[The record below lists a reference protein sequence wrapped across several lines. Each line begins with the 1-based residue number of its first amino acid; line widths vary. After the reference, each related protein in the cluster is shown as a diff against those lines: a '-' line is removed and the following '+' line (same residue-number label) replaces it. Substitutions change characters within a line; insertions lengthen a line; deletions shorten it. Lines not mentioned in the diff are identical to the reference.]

1 MFSSSNTAE
10 HSARKRIVSRIYS
23 KSFIQSSEAAK
34 EQAREILYNRLLPAL
49 IKEGGVN
56 VNGREP
62 HGVDVY
68 SVFMAVTMD
77 FISAYAFGL
86 EYSTNLLKDKGH
98 RDHLLEMYLA
108 RNDYRIYDQEIP
120 WLTNM
125 CRRVGIPLCPGWVDD
140 ANVELG
146 DWCKRFC
153 TAKAQNSNPDNGSV
167 VWNALVNGFEKEA
180 EANGKDS
187 VLYSTALSDIDRSV
201 MSELF
206 DHFLAGQETSGI
218 ALAYLSWRL
227 SQSLQLQADLRTEL
241 LGLTPN
247 MRLGSDG
254 SAGVAEMPD
263 PKQLDNLPL
272 LHAVMMETLRLHTP
286 IPGAQPRQSP
296 MQGSQ
301 IGPYTIPHGVRV
313 AAMAYTLHRD
323 ESVFPDAEKWDHT
336 RWLPSHASEE
346 DIKLRNRQFW
356 AFSSGGR
363 MCIGSNFAM
372 QEMKL
377 VIAAIYSNYTTHI
390 VDDEGMAQQS
400 DGYSG
405 RPEKDRLYLRLER
418 AM

>member
-1 MFSSSNTAE
+1 MLTVHSVHCMFSSSDTAE
-10 HSARKRIVSRIYS
+10 HSARKRLISRVYS
-23 KSFIQSSEAAK
+23 KSYVQTSEAAR

-49 IKEGGVN
+49 VKEGGVN
-56 VNGREP
+56 VKGREP

-77 FISAYAFGL
+77 FIASYAFGL
-86 EYSTNLLKDKGH
+86 EYGTNFLDNKGQ

-120 WLTNM
+120 LFTKL
-125 CRRVGIPLCPGWVDD
+125 CRRVGIPLCPKWVDD

-146 DWCKRFC
+146 DWCKQFC
-153 TAKAQNSNPDNGSV
+153 TAKAQSPEHDDGSV
-167 VWNALVNGFEKEA
+167 VWNALVNGLEKEA
-180 EANGKDS
+180 KVNGENS
-187 VLYSTALSDIDRSV
+187 VLYSTALSDVDRSIS
-201 MSELF
+201 SELF

-227 SQSLQLQADLRTEL
+227 SQSLQLQAELRTEL

-247 MRLGSDG
+247 MQLGGDG
-254 SAGVAEMPD
+254 SAGAARMPD
-263 PKQLDNLPL
+263 PKQLDNLPV
-272 LHAVMMETLRLHTP
+272 LHAVLMETLRLHTP

-296 MQGSQ
+296 KQGSQ

-336 RWLPSHASEE
+336 RWLTSHASEE
-346 DIKLRNRQFW
+346 ELKLRNRQFW

-363 MCIGSNFAM
+363 MCVGSNFAM
-372 QEMKL
+372 QGTFFSEAPRRKF
-377 VIAAIYSNYTTHI
+377 
-390 VDDEGMAQQS
+390 
-400 DGYSG
+400 
-405 RPEKDRLYLRLER
+405 PDRRR
-418 AM
+418 